1 MGNKWVELRNQQ
13 VNAEAAKSLKA
24 MMREQQQSTGGA
36 GQVQATQDQARIEHL
51 ERQVAA
57 LEARVQWAID
67 TIQNLQRRG

>member
-24 MMREQQQSTGGA
+24 LREQQQQSTGGA
-36 GQVQATQDQARIEHL
+36 AQVQAAQDQARIEHL

-67 TIQNLQRRG
+67 AIQNLQRQG

>member
-13 VNAEAAKSLKA
+13 VNADAAKTLKA
-24 MMREQQQSTGGA
+24 MRDQQQSAGGA
-36 GQVQATQDQARIEHL
+36 GQAQATQDQARIEHL

-67 TIQNLQRRG
+67 AIQHLQRQQ

>member
-13 VNAEAAKSLKA
+13 VNAEAAKTLKA
-24 MMREQQQSTGGA
+24 MRDQQQSQGP
-36 GQVQATQDQARIEHL
+36 GQAQATQDQARIEQL

-67 TIQNLQRRG
+67 AIQHLQRQP

>member
-13 VNAEAAKSLKA
+13 VNAEAAKTLKA
-24 MMREQQQSTGGA
+24 MRDQQQQSASDA
-36 GQVQATQDQARIEHL
+36 GQAEATQDQARIEHL

-67 TIQNLQRRG
+67 AIQHLQRQA